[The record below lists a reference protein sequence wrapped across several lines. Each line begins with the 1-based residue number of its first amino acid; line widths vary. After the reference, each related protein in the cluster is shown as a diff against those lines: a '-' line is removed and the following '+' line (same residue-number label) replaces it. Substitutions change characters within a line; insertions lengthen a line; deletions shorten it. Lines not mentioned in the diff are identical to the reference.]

1 MSREIIYQMFGL
13 KIRRIRETLG
23 WSQMDLSKMLKLDRT
38 SITKIESGTQ
48 RLMLHDVEKIA
59 SAFNM
64 DVKQLLKGIWT

>member
-1 MSREIIYQMFGL
+1 
-13 KIRRIRETLG
+13 
-23 WSQMDLSKMLKLDRT
+23 MDLSKMLKLDRT